1 MMNKQYDWFAT
12 RIFQPELSLDELF
25 DQGITP
31 ENTGFKTRDDYKNMA
46 SVRDQ
51 FRTEDGG
58 FDEDAFNNAYNSSRE
73 MYNLYVNREYNKKL
87 LEEFAY
93 DPYEWYA
100 PATGEIINVAASN
113 APTNNGMFYSTN
125 IAGIDENTES
135 PYSVRE
141 IAQKQLVHDENGN
154 QLDWTP
160 EDKGGLLKGL
170 FRDSLVLAT
179 YDEDTPEY
187 DEDGNLL
194 AIHKKGEYKLNEWGA
209 PYYEMLGDR
218 DAYGKELLHY
228 TDTFTKEGS
237 ILNKI
242 DFYDSDD
249 KKKSVFGT
257 AMKTASQIVPMFL
270 PNPIKYTWGAINA
283 AKGIGQ
289 SLSALGKGIDSII
302 TGDDDDEFGR
312 NLTKLENWLARFDHS
327 KSDHGKTHMWASAE
341 TYGDLIGS
349 VAKQLFE
356 QRVIASIPK
365 ELKFLGP
372 DIKRSKLGQDM
383 AIAYM
388 AATSAK
394 ESYAAGI
401 EAGLGDRQAGLLLLA
416 NTAAMWKLMDSDY
429 GRSTLFK
436 GSWFDDDI
444 SKKTAKET
452 ADFMVKGGDKN
463 YAMKEIN
470 EKMGEYGSTKLVK
483 AIKDQSDDALK
494 GVGKTKKPSTPKV
507 DTTPKSN
514 INGESNAAANN
525 KEVSTIQSAR
535 QFLKTAYKKYSD
547 NLKTKLE
554 NFKGIVEPEE
564 YKAAMLREG
573 LEEVI
578 EEGIMDVTKATT
590 LALES
595 LGVKMNDTGEKLDY
609 GFSAKDIFDRYLL
622 SFIGGSIGGGIFRA
636 YNSYELLKDSNW
648 KYRPDY
654 QRDLIFLIAD
664 GRSDELIQEYKNLYN
679 KGLLGSTELKS
690 SFKMSEGED
699 ADVVG
704 ENDLSQA
711 DANLKILIGNVRFIK
726 QVLNDE
732 GLFDAI
738 KKSKEKNI
746 VTARDLIWS
755 NDEHTEK
762 RKRGLFLMSHL
773 VGAHQ
778 LMTHSF
784 LKLADDFVT
793 ARTWKVGLTED
804 LRKKDHLSPEEQS
817 QLDSISSQYESRIK
831 ELREIRDDLLAGK
844 YNGDFVSSI
853 LLETEGILPSINH
866 IGKIDKNAWAL
877 SHFHKSYDALDD
889 IYKRQVDKDMEDYF
903 TRAHNFYGRDIANN
917 HDAAKRIY
925 LGLQRIMKKEFASQ
939 NEKLKGMK
947 MNDFHMDNYFGEEY
961 FRILDKTQELEHAI
975 AVDKATLQDLKNNP
989 NAAKLQKQILDV
1001 EENIRLNEEKL
1012 QVLNIRKSLY
1022 EFKEGDIQGEQ
1033 NVQNF
1038 IPRNMLLQGFKG
1050 DYSQLQKLVDS
1061 YYQSMIAETSELKTV
1076 IPNILNQIL
1085 SIYETIK
1092 KENGIVRDLGELK
1105 MAEQVMINYA
1115 KRMLEEFEFPQS
1127 ILTDKQ
1133 NIENPKGF
1141 YRGDSEILFKEQL
1154 KKFAEALESN
1164 TADKYKKAE
1173 SAYNAIK
1180 KLIDDTADNL
1190 NIKDTEYVSFL
1201 EDIEDDIEKQRLL
1214 DNEKEYVGKAFY
1226 FPNIEDYTESIENP
1240 FDIFF
1245 KILETTSELN
1255 KHPFSQILSVF
1266 NTLKGDVENNTAM
1279 HFIESQFDK
1288 YISTKDWKDFFIANT
1303 GDQELLQDLI
1313 YTINLMKLLISTDPK
1328 VLELMNE
1335 FYKDEDKL
1343 VIFDPLA
1350 QKNLIQGL
1358 ETLKNKIYTVLQN
1371 GLRNS
1376 GNRHAEIEK
1385 DYKRRTLNEV
1395 QNLLK
1400 FWGDIEDDELNL
1412 LEIWNNIAESSVYSS
1427 ELKKDKFETISV
1439 GSITEDQFTEFY
1451 AKIKQFESKLFDQ
1464 WQILTK
1470 DITGED
1476 ANEIIADKFISLF
1489 EKSKF
1494 FEKILLEEAHNP
1506 YDKQNQGTITPIET
1520 FRYLLEI
1527 ISVKSSI
1534 LDSAYTRALEQF
1546 KPVDGDNNPRV
1557 PNDEQERAVKSASAF
1572 MSKPGLWISLR
1583 KKLQEKAKTYSWT
1596 SERNKK
1602 IADFISNIKILENIY
1617 VVSGA
1622 CGVGKSSMVG
1632 AVLQHLWNGVKETI
1646 FNAPTEENAKNVT
1659 ATFGESTSYKTISG
1673 KKELFKFLF
1682 GDDATNE
1689 FELKLDENNVNL
1701 EIINRSQYKFL
1712 KPKKEHIENL
1722 SKYEVLVIDEI
1733 GQYNEIELR
1742 LIDEITK
1749 KANIFVLGLGDHCQI
1764 GDIVAFKDNDNKKRY
1779 NSSNYR
1785 ELSVWS
1791 APYLVRSMRSASI
1804 AKTSNNEK
1812 LGRNIFHIES
1822 QVHLSDTELSNAI
1835 KEGMVEGQDIS
1846 TRLMYSDQLNYG
1858 FCGDKIVSDSDVFD
1872 NDAMHILKT
1881 LRDYETVSIVVD
1893 SDEKQTKWV
1902 EKLKSLGL
1910 ADSDKIKFR
1919 RLDKNQING
1928 YETTYAIVD
1937 INWKGKNGRIAWK
1950 EFYTISQRSHRATLF
1965 LDTTESLSN
1974 LHITSELDPDSARVW
1989 KNNPEFVKNWY
2000 KKRMG
2005 WTVQRETTPLFKNN
2019 ESIFNINI
2027 EDDDDEPTGTVPSS
2041 TPEAPPVEAPPVE
2054 APTPESKSIENKLKE
2069 KKEKEIKA
2077 EKKKFESKQSDWY
2090 NKLSKNN
2097 LKIGDTT
2104 FVTNYLQELDGLS
2117 ATENLE
2123 RQQLINELLQEHT
2136 FIKESFND
2144 LSVENKNSLK
2154 ESMKTFTKYGDI
2166 LTNLLN
2172 ELIAHIKLSENVEKS
2187 EGESES
2193 GSNIE
2198 EALDFVLNNLSEINE
2213 TLPLVEQIRQ
2223 VESNIK
2229 LIVDFETK
2237 YNQDNKD
2244 SLNYESPLQRWIDRK
2259 DKLNS
2264 ELLTLQNEFIKNN
2277 PIRLE
2282 SDDIENVDIESLT
2295 KEQKTQLLSKIDAV
2309 TSEYNKKL
2317 DSIKAESNE
2326 DIEEFVDERIS
2337 KWNERIL
2344 KLEKLEEDVN
2354 KSMEAK
2360 PARNQNVD
2368 ILHKKT
2374 AEAKKE
2380 WDEWAKLK
2388 KEGNKL
2394 ADEKLPRVKILAEG
2408 VIKYADDILK
2418 TERLSPEEQ
2427 TYVETVRNNW
2437 KHSFKALIKEK
2448 SVVTEIRT
2456 QKEINETPSFDV
2468 KQTDSPELKTTIDEF
2483 KIALEQRDT
2492 EIICDR
2498 KFTKKGLSIFNA
2510 FKDATEGGET
2520 LKVWGL
2526 DLETTGLESDR
2537 EIVQVGLT
2545 QYEISRKGE
2554 EWFVKE
2560 IPDSKYDVFVQ
2571 PTDNTKTPP
2580 ETINDEPN
2588 IIHGPWLETKRKN
2601 QLVSE
2606 IDALTHILDVLTGN
2620 YLVTYNGKFDI
2631 DTINARVENLSKKL
2645 DLSSEESRKINK
2657 LRDKISKLN
2666 RMTNVDVYI
2675 DFVTIR
2681 SDYSGDLLWNIED
2694 GKKKTIP
2701 RLGSSRGQRTLEAIS
2716 SKIKGQLK
2724 GGDAHSAASD
2734 INSTLNIL
2742 LNMFN
2747 GIPVFRDEQK
2757 FIGSNYTE
2765 KFTPEDLFIKDY
2777 LIPYVESQVEKF
2789 NVSKEDIYD
2798 ACVDARYSILNKY
2811 SISGDD
2817 SAITASWVYDKSTN
2831 RSKLVYTINGFED
2844 LPLLVVSGERTGEIK
2859 ARFKHK
2865 KSVYSKRAAS
2875 NLDLVKMWQQNRN
2888 LRFSKP
2894 FVLTGLRGDQII
2906 PIDELTKGAL
2916 SFYTPGKI
2924 NHNVGKTFVLYSEN
2938 PTLRQNWDP
2947 RLALAPST
2955 EDITTEDENGDVIHH
2970 MSTDWRDMGYE
2981 MLTVSRSTTLQEMI
2995 DFSIAGCNF
3004 AADVVSKKFMSEFFN
3019 PLKNNRKNNE
3029 PYITVAGITLAKT
3042 EYESLFEDK
3051 TPGER
3056 RKIFNSGIFSV
3067 MDNNKVGNFFAAFVN
3082 GCIANKGVENLLEYN
3097 EGDKI
3102 SKPLHQWVIENL
3114 ISSLIHEPHFNG
3126 WQEGTGNYYSLDFV
3140 IDGETI
3146 KLIYDSTAKGF
3157 YLFKVTPG
3165 MNIEEKLKT
3174 ITDSN
3179 TSLDDGIW
3187 IEISDKILGNTY
3199 EIIESELL
3207 NYFGKKSV
3215 EELVFSKI
3223 EHINTYV
3230 KTITDTKKEIR
3241 SYPVSTAESFTRA
3254 FTVWDGD
3261 TTGQAYG
3268 LKGWNNV
3275 YNEIKDQMLGFQ
3287 WDLFGHEIINKSD
3300 SLDNTIFSY
3309 SVCTNCL
3316 NGDYV
3321 ARTTKLIQH
3330 GGWTLIEDIK
3340 QDNSFRGL
3348 LEGKLELVKQ
3358 QTTESFAQFVSERL
3372 NLDEVEKWTKTSNLS
3387 KDEIEEMNDWF
3398 VKRLNVL
3405 SLEFYGSGNK
3415 TVVFVNT
3422 PSGFECNKIFKSKEK
3437 VSEDLFEKLQT
3448 KKGYY
3453 WISTD
3458 GHRNAYIQF
3467 KNNIPIKLCV
3477 QNIDEEIKSVDL
3489 TINDL
3494 QTLLFKNL
3502 LLYLWDKKFLTDK
3515 YKNEKGDFITYLL
3528 SQLYEEIPSDVKKAF
3543 MEGIKNSDVKDLIF
3557 TDEIK
3562 KMFLNLTNADVIGPN
3577 KHSLLVLPINMIM
3590 NDNDFFKSLVDS
3602 HFDIFALIPKLC

>member
-12 RIFQPELSLDELF
+12 RIFQPELSIDELF

-31 ENTGFKTRDDYKNMA
+31 ENTGFKTRDDYRNMA

-58 FDEDAFNNAYNSSRE
+58 FDEDAFNDAYNSSRE
-73 MYNLYVNREYNKKL
+73 MYNLYTNREYNKKL

-100 PATGEIINVAASN
+100 PATGEIIDVSASN
-113 APTNNGMFYSTN
+113 TPTRNGMFYSTN
-125 IAGIDENTES
+125 VAGIGENTES

-141 IAQKQLVHDENGN
+141 IAQQQLVHDENGN
-154 QLDWTP
+154 ELDWTP

-170 FRDSLVLAT
+170 VRDSLVLAT

-194 AIHKKGEYKLNEWGA
+194 TIHKKGEYKLNEWGA
-209 PYYEMLGDR
+209 PYYELLGDR

-237 ILNKI
+237 VLNKI

-249 KKKSVFGT
+249 KRKSVFGT

-312 NLTKLENWLARFDHS
+312 NLTKLENWLSRFDQS
-327 KSDHGKTHMWASAE
+327 KSDYGKTHMWGSAE
-341 TYGDLIGS
+341 TYGDLFGS

-356 QRVIASIPK
+356 QRVIASIPRH
-365 ELKFLGP
+365 LKFLGP

-394 ESYAAGI
+394 ESYASGI

-452 ADFMVKGGDKN
+452 ADFMVKGGDKK
-463 YAMKEIN
+463 YAMKDIN

-483 AIKDQSDDALK
+483 AVKNESDEAIK
-494 GVGKTKKPSTPKV
+494 GIGKPKKPNTPKTNTP
-507 DTTPKSN
+507 DTPKSN
-514 INGESNAAANN
+514 INGESGAAADN
-525 KEVSTIQSAR
+525 KEVSTIRSAR
-535 QFLKTAYKKYSD
+535 EFLKTAYKKYSD

-554 NFKGIVEPEE
+554 NFKGIAEPDE

-609 GFSAKDIFDRYLL
+609 GFSSKDIFDRYLL

-690 SFKMSEGED
+690 SFKMSEGEN

-711 DANLKILIGNVRFIK
+711 DANLKILVGNVRFIK

-738 KKSKEKNI
+738 KKSKDKNI
-746 VTARDLIWS
+746 VTTRNLIWN
-755 NDEHTEK
+755 NDDHTEK

-804 LRKKDHLSPEEQS
+804 LRKKDNLTPEEQS
-817 QLDSISSQYESRIK
+817 QLENINSQYEKRIK
-831 ELREIRDDLLAGK
+831 ELRENRDDLLAGK

-853 LLETEGILPSINH
+853 LLETEGILPSINS

-889 IYKRQVDKDMEDYF
+889 VYKYQVDRDMEDYF
-903 TRAHNFYGRDIANN
+903 TRAHNFYGRDFAHN
-917 HDAAKRIY
+917 HDAAKRVY
-925 LGLQRIMKKEFASQ
+925 LGLQRIMKKEFESQ
-939 NEKLKGMK
+939 NDELKGKK

-961 FRILDKTQELEHAI
+961 FRIIDKTQELEYAI
-975 AVDKATLQDLKNNP
+975 AVDKATLQDLKNSQNVTSS
-989 NAAKLQKQILDV
+989 QKQIADI

-1012 QVLNIRKSLY
+1012 QILNIRKSLY
-1022 EFKEGDIQGEQ
+1022 EFKEGDVQGEQ

-1061 YYQSMIAETSELKTV
+1061 YHQSIIAKTNELKV
-1076 IPNILNQIL
+1076 IIPNILNQIL

-1092 KENGIVRDLGELK
+1092 NENGIVRDLGELK

-1115 KRMLEEFEFPQS
+1115 KRMLEEFEFPLS
-1127 ILTDKQ
+1127 VLADRE

-1141 YRGDSEILFKEQL
+1141 YRGDAANIFNEQL
-1154 KKFAEALESN
+1154 KNFIEALESN
-1164 TADKYKKAE
+1164 KADKYKKAK
-1173 SAYNAIK
+1173 SAYNKIA
-1180 KLIDDTADNL
+1180 KLVDDTADNL
-1190 NIKDTEYVSFL
+1190 NIEDTEYVSFL
-1201 EDIEDDIEKQRLL
+1201 EDIEDDVEKQRLL
-1214 DNEKEYVGKAFY
+1214 DNEKEYVRKAFY
-1226 FPNIEDYTESIENP
+1226 FPDINEYTEPIENP

-1245 KILETTSELN
+1245 KIVETTAELN
-1255 KHPFSQILSVF
+1255 KHPFSKVLSVF

-1279 HFIESQFDK
+1279 HFVESQFDK
-1288 YISTKDWKDFFIANT
+1288 YVSTKDWKDFFIANT
-1303 GDQELLQDLI
+1303 NDQELLSDLI

-1343 VIFDPLA
+1343 VVFDPLA
-1350 QKNLIQGL
+1350 RKNLIQGL

-1400 FWGDIEDDELNL
+1400 FWGDIEDDEFKL
-1412 LEIWNNIAESSVYSS
+1412 LEIWDSIAESSKYSS
-1427 ELKKDKFETISV
+1427 ELKKDKFETIST
-1439 GSITEDQFTEFY
+1439 GSITEDQFTDFY

-1464 WQILTK
+1464 WQVLTK
-1470 DITGED
+1470 DITGEN

-1557 PNDEQERAVKSASAF
+1557 PNDEQERAVKSTSAF
-1572 MSKPGLWISLR
+1572 ISNHKVWTSVR
-1583 KKLQEKAKTYSWT
+1583 KKLQEKAKTYKWT
-1596 SERNKK
+1596 NDRNKK
-1602 IADFISNIKILENIY
+1602 IADFISNIKILENTYI
-1617 VVSGA
+1617 VSGA

-1632 AVLQHLWNGVKETI
+1632 AVMQHLWGGVKETI
-1646 FNAPTEENAKNVT
+1646 FNAPTKENADNIT
-1659 ATFGESTSYKTISG
+1659 ATFGESTSYKTISE

-1682 GDDATNE
+1682 GDKATNE
-1689 FELKLDENNVNL
+1689 FDLKLDKNNVNL
-1701 EIINRSQYKFL
+1701 EINNRSQYKFL
-1712 KPKKEHIENL
+1712 KPSKEHIEDL
-1722 SKYEVLVIDEI
+1722 KKYSVLVIDEI

-1742 LIDEITK
+1742 LIDEIAK
-1749 KANIFVLGLGDHCQI
+1749 KANIFVFGLGDHCQI
-1764 GDIVAFKDNDNKKRY
+1764 GDIVTFTDNDNKKQR

-1785 ELSVWS
+1785 ELSVWT

-1804 AKTSNNEK
+1804 AKTANNEK

-1846 TRLMYSDQLNYG
+1846 TKLMYSDQLNYG
-1858 FCGDKIVSDSDVFD
+1858 FCGDKIVNDSEIFD
-1872 NDAMHILKT
+1872 DDAIHILKT
-1881 LRDYETVSIVVD
+1881 LRDNETVSIVID
-1893 SDEKQTKWV
+1893 SDEKQTKWT
-1902 EKLKSLGL
+1902 EKLKSLSL

-1937 INWKGKNGRIAWK
+1937 VNWKGKNGRIAWK
-1950 EFYTISQRSHRATLF
+1950 EFYTISQRSYRATLF
-1965 LDTTESLSN
+1965 LDATNSLSE
-1974 LHITSELDPDSARVW
+1974 LHITSELDPDSARIW
-1989 KNNPEFVKNWY
+1989 RNNPEFVKNWY
-2000 KKRMG
+2000 EKRMS
-2005 WTVQRETTPLFKNN
+2005 WTVQRETTPLFKNK

-2027 EDDDDEPTGTVPSS
+2027 EDDDDEPTGTVSHSS
-2041 TPEAPPVEAPPVE
+2041 TPVEAPPVE
-2054 APTPESKSIENKLKE
+2054 TPPMVTPPSESKSAEDELKE
-2069 KKEKEIKA
+2069 KKKEEA
-2077 EKKKFESKQSDWY
+2077 EKQKKSFELKQSNWY
-2090 NKLSKNN
+2090 KKLNENKLDINN
-2097 LKIGDTT
+2097 ST
-2104 FVTNYLQELDGLS
+2104 FVENYIQEINNS
-2117 ATENLE
+2117 SVTENLE
-2123 RQQLINELLQEHT
+2123 RKQLIDKLLKEHSSIT
-2136 FIKESFND
+2136 ESFKD
-2144 LSVENKNSLK
+2144 LSAENKNSFK
-2154 ESMKTFTKYGDI
+2154 ESMKAFEKHGNI
-2166 LTNLLN
+2166 LRDLLN
-2172 ELIAHIKLSENVEKS
+2172 ELTTKLNENDKDEENK
-2187 EGESES
+2187 
-2193 GSNIE
+2193 SNIE
-2198 EALDFVLNNLSEINE
+2198 EALNFVLNNLSEVDE
-2213 TLPLVEQIRQ
+2213 TLSFTEQLEQ
-2223 VESNIK
+2223 VENNIK
-2229 LIVDFETK
+2229 LITDFETE
-2237 YNQDNKD
+2237 YGQNEG
-2244 SLNYESPLQRWIDRK
+2244 LPLQTWVARK

-2264 ELLTLQNEFIKNN
+2264 DLLALQNKFRKDN
-2277 PIRLE
+2277 PVQLD
-2282 SDDIENVDIESLT
+2282 SDDIEDVNIESLT
-2295 KEQKTQLLSKIDAV
+2295 KDQKTKLISKINTV
-2309 TSEYNKKL
+2309 VSEYNKKL
-2317 DSIKAESNE
+2317 DSIKSETNK
-2326 DIEEFVDERIS
+2326 DVEEFA
-2337 KWNERIL
+2337 NERITKWGDRILEL
-2344 KLEKLEEDVN
+2344 KKLKEDIN
-2354 KSMEAK
+2354 KSIEPEPVK
-2360 PARNQNVD
+2360 NQNVD
-2368 ILHKKT
+2368 KLYKK
-2374 AEAKKE
+2374 AIEAKKK
-2380 WDEWAKLK
+2380 WDEWVELK

-2394 ADEKLPRVKILAEG
+2394 ADEKLPAVKYSAED
-2408 VIKYADDILK
+2408 VVRYAEEILK

-2427 TYVETVRNNW
+2427 NYVETIYKNW
-2437 KHSFKALIKEK
+2437 KHSFEALAKEK
-2448 SVVTEIRT
+2448 AIVSEIRT
-2456 QKEINETPSFDV
+2456 EKEINESPTFDV
-2468 KQTDSPELKTTIDEF
+2468 KQTDSSELKTSVDEF

-2492 EIICDR
+2492 EVICER
-2498 KFTKKGLSIFNA
+2498 KFTKNGLDVFNK
-2510 FKDATEGGET
+2510 FKDATKDGQI

-2537 EIVQVGLT
+2537 EIVQVGLV

-2560 IPDSKYDVFVQ
+2560 ILDSKYDVFVQ
-2571 PTDNTKTPP
+2571 PTDGDKTPP

-2588 IIHGPWLETKRKN
+2588 VIYEPWTESKRKN

-2606 IDALTHILDVLTGN
+2606 IEALYHLLDVLTGD
-2620 YLVTYNGKFDI
+2620 YLITYNGKFDI

-2645 DLSSEESRKINK
+2645 DLSAEESEKINE
-2657 LRDKISKLN
+2657 LQNKITKLN
-2666 RMTNVDVYI
+2666 RMMNVDVYI
-2675 DFVTIR
+2675 DFITIR

-2701 RLGSSRGQRTLEAIS
+2701 RLGSSRGHRTLQTIS
-2716 SKIKGQLK
+2716 SKIQGQLET
-2724 GGDAHSAASD
+2724 GSAHSASSD
-2734 INSTLNIL
+2734 VNSTLNVL

-2747 GIPVFRDEQK
+2747 GIPIFRDEQK
-2757 FIGSNYTE
+2757 FVSSNYTE
-2765 KFTPEDLFIKDY
+2765 TFTPENLFIKDY
-2777 LIPYVESQVEKF
+2777 LIPYVESQVDKF
-2789 NVSKEDIYD
+2789 KVSKEDIYV
-2798 ACVDARYSILNKY
+2798 ACVNARHSILNKY
-2811 SISGDD
+2811 SILDDD
-2817 SAITASWVYDKSTN
+2817 SVIEAKWVYDESTN
-2831 RSKLVYTINGFED
+2831 RSILVYTVDDFED
-2844 LPLLVVSGERTGEIK
+2844 LPLLVVSGKRSGTVK
-2859 ARFKHK
+2859 AKFKHK
-2865 KSVYSKRAAS
+2865 KSIYSKRAATD
-2875 NLDLVKMWQQNRN
+2875 LDLVEMWKQNQN

-2906 PIDELTKGAL
+2906 PLDELTKGAL

-2947 RLALAPST
+2947 RLALAPNT
-2955 EDITTEDENGDVIHH
+2955 EHTTSEDENGNVIHH
-2970 MSTDWRDMGYE
+2970 MLTDWRDMGYE
-2981 MLTVSRSTTLQEMI
+2981 MLTVSRSTTLQEKI

-3004 AADVVSKKFMSEFFN
+3004 AADVVSSKFMSDFFN

-3029 PYITVAGITLAKT
+3029 PYITIAGVTLART

-3051 TPGER
+3051 TAGER
-3056 RKIFNSGIFSV
+3056 RKIFNSEIFSV
-3067 MDNNKVGNFFAAFVN
+3067 MDNRKVGNFFAAFVN
-3082 GCIANKGVENLLEYN
+3082 GCIANKGVENLLEYSEN
-3097 EGDKI
+3097 SKI
-3102 SKPLHQWVIENL
+3102 EKPLHQWVVENL
-3114 ISSLIHEPHFNG
+3114 ISSLIHEPHFTG
-3126 WQEGTGNYYSLDFV
+3126 WQNGSGGYYSLDFS
-3140 IDGETI
+3140 IGGETI
-3146 KLIYDSTAKGF
+3146 KLIYDLSTSGF

-3174 ITDSN
+3174 IKNSTN
-3179 TSLDDGIW
+3179 INDGIW
-3187 IEISDKILGNTY
+3187 IEISNKILGNTY
-3199 EIIESELL
+3199 EIIENEFL
-3207 NYFGKKSV
+3207 NYFGKKSI
-3215 EELVFSKI
+3215 EELVFDKI
-3223 EHINTYV
+3223 ELVNTYV
-3230 KTITDTKKEIR
+3230 KTISDTKKEIR

-3254 FTVWDGD
+3254 FTSWDGD
-3261 TTGQAYG
+3261 AGQAYG
-3268 LKGWNNV
+3268 LRGWNNV
-3275 YNEIKDQMLGFQ
+3275 YDQIKDQMLGFQ
-3287 WDLFGHEIINKSD
+3287 LDLFGHEIINKSD

-3309 SVCTNCL
+3309 SVCNNCL
-3316 NGDYV
+3316 NGDYI
-3321 ARTTKLIQH
+3321 ARTTKLIQY
-3330 GGWTLIEDIK
+3330 GGWTLIEGIK
-3340 QDNSFRGL
+3340 QDNSFREL
-3348 LEGKLELVKQ
+3348 IEGKLELVKQ
-3358 QTTESFAQFVSERL
+3358 KTTESFAQYVSERL
-3372 NLDEVEKWTKTSNLS
+3372 NLDEVEKWSKTSNLS
-3387 KDEIEEMNDWF
+3387 KDEIEEINDWF
-3398 VKRLNVL
+3398 VKRLNAL

-3415 TVVFVNT
+3415 IVTFAIT
-3422 PSGFECNKIFKSKEK
+3422 PSGFECNKIFKTKNQVNK
-3437 VSEDLFEKLQT
+3437 DLFEKLQT
-3448 KKGYY
+3448 KMEYY
-3453 WISTD
+3453 WVSTD
-3458 GHRNAYIQF
+3458 GQRNAYIQF
-3467 KNNIPIKLCV
+3467 KNNIPVKLCV
-3477 QNIDEEIKSVDL
+3477 QNINEEVKSKDL
-3489 TINDL
+3489 TGNDL
-3494 QTLLFKNL
+3494 ESLLFKNL
-3502 LLYLWDKKFLTDK
+3502 LVSLWDKKFLLDK
-3515 YKNEKGDFITYLL
+3515 YKNEKGDFITYLI
-3528 SQLYEEIPSDVKKAF
+3528 SQLYEEIPSDVKRAF
-3543 MEGIKNSDVKDLIF
+3543 MEGIKDSDVKYSIF

-3562 KMFLNLTNADVIGPN
+3562 KMFLNLTDADVTGPN
-3577 KHSLLVLPINMIM
+3577 QSSLLVLPINMLY
-3590 NDNDFFKSLVDS
+3590 NGNDFFKSLIDS
-3602 HFDIFALIPKLC
+3602 HFDIFALITKLC